1 MDEVWTFRQNETI
14 IIGLAKYSSRHFQN
28 SKIYSSFQRKSSCD
42 EIRECSEFEDGSTL
56 TLSLAQAEC
65 PELQNVTDVS
75 V

>member
-1 MDEVWTFRQNETI
+1 MDEVWTFRQNETNT
-14 IIGLAKYSSRHFQN
+14 IGLAKYSSRQN

-75 V
+75 M